1 MNALSAA
8 ATAAIVIPIAL
19 ILVLAVLCLLLTLL
33 LLRLLLLAVLVLL
46 AVTVLIL
53 LLCHGSLHFSAH
65 RPSVSRTR
73 PVRCSSCATMETAA
87 RRNPVSTDTL
97 SLPVCAPPIP
107 DSFWKNKKACPIFGT
122 RTLCFSLQ
130 EKALLSQQRSAS
142 LPAETSCGQLHSCAS
157 DPLRKPDQHA

>member
-33 LLRLLLLAVLVLL
+33 LLRLLLLA
-46 AVTVLIL
+46 VLIL

-87 RRNPVSTDTL
+87 RRNPVSADTP